1 MLLPP
6 KFAHSTLSYTTHEN
20 VAVAYVEKKII
31 HREQFPRIL
40 MWVWGGGDPWK
51 CSATM
56 HPVKEH
62 TSADG

>member
-1 MLLPP
+1 MLLAP

-40 MWVWGGGDPWK
+40 MWVWGVEVLCDNASG
-51 CSATM
+51 
-56 HPVKEH
+56 
-62 TSADG
+62 